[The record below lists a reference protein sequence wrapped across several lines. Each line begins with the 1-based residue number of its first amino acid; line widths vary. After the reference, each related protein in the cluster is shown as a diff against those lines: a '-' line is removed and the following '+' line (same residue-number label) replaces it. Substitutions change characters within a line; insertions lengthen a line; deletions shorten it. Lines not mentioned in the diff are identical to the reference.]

1 MAGSEEDICAGCS
14 LHPLEVSLV
23 LICNH
28 RLCLKCAHW
37 QMHVSE
43 AKGSKL
49 FEAPSYTASCPSCGS
64 ATQVEAGA
72 AQQILSMQ
80 SSPDIQPVPSS
91 ISPVERRTQRSVR
104 EGRWT
109 AQSPDPEAIERV
121 LPKPRSPLTSN
132 LSNLPSS
139 PEAELQRCGQ
149 CQVEAADVRCLQC
162 DEFFCQTCYKR
173 MHHMGRMK
181 EHRYTTIATIPIS
194 KIANQRTPQTEFC
207 IHHGEPIDFFCIDC
221 TQCLCAECAVHR
233 GGCVSN
239 GHDVKNVRSAF
250 NQLSGSMQ
258 QLLETA
264 TARLKKPS
272 PKKDLTQQLDDVHS
286 KGKQDLKTSFLNLE
300 ETLKAKEENLLKEAE
315 ESGRI
320 ADQSLL
326 AKARQCEAKS
336 VQINRLRQ
344 SIDGVCNPSSP
355 DVTCTLEGSGNE
367 ILKINTY
374 VAVKNSLASSLPQ
387 SASALD
393 AFIHITFEYPFQTGC
408 VHRVCSCATHAPFLV
423 PCKVQPLSCELLND
437 CGELVSILMWFSQSM
452 QIEET
457 YDMPPN
463 RRPRQR
469 VFACFLHVL
478 AIYIVDWFW
487 PSTEPHVAY
496 CCFAHTLFSDDFWM
510 NLRTETTARECV
522 VRVGEGLVSWCS
534 GTWRSCQF
542 QLAANAGCCES
553 KDFRAWRLDKG
564 FPRTHAWMKWNDIW
578 KMVTGKQIE
587 GG

>member
-1 MAGSEEDICAGCS
+1 MILKNVYCVPRFHEASRLVQSKDIQLSILAGDDEQSLSAPRDDECLICKGCCFDGKIELLDSSSWCSPVNLLVAFSSPKHDLAHVTNFTASVTNNWFLLLNVAQAIRYLPALLMAGSEEDICAGCS

-28 RLCLKCAHW
+28 RLCLKCAHR

-80 SSPDIQPVPSS
+80 QSSPDTVQPVPSAS
-91 ISPVERRTQRSVR
+91 ISPSVERRTQRSVR

-109 AQSPDPEAIERV
+109 AQSPEPEIALERV
-121 LPKPRSPLTSN
+121 LPKPRSPLTSC
-132 LSNLPSS
+132 NLPS
-139 PEAELQRCGQ
+139 PPAEAELQRCGQ
-149 CQVEAADVRCLQC
+149 CQVEAADVRCSQC

-181 EHRYTTIATIPIS
+181 EHRYTTIASIPIP
-194 KIANQRTPQTEFC
+194 KIAHQRTPQTEFC

-286 KGKQDLKTSFLNLE
+286 KGKQDLRTSFLNLE
-300 ETLKAKEENLLKEAE
+300 ETLKTKEDNLLKGAE

-344 SIDGVCNPSSP
+344 SIDGVSNPSSP
-355 DVTCTLEGSGNE
+355 DVTCTSEGSGSE
-367 ILKINTY
+367 IIKINTY
-374 VAVKNSLASSLPQ
+374 VAVKNTLASLLPQ

-408 VHRVCSCATHAPFLV
+408 VNRV
-423 PCKVQPLSCELLND
+423 
-437 CGELVSILMWFSQSM
+437 
-452 QIEET
+452 
-457 YDMPPN
+457 
-463 RRPRQR
+463 
-469 VFACFLHVL
+469 
-478 AIYIVDWFW
+478 
-487 PSTEPHVAY
+487 
-496 CCFAHTLFSDDFWM
+496 
-510 NLRTETTARECV
+510 
-522 VRVGEGLVSWCS
+522 
-534 GTWRSCQF
+534 
-542 QLAANAGCCES
+542 S
-553 KDFRAWRLDKG
+553 KQD
-564 FPRTHAWMKWNDIW
+564 
-578 KMVTGKQIE
+578 
-587 GG
+587 